1 MTTNPET
8 SALPV
13 IACTLGGDEL
23 HQRVTDLAE
32 LGARA
37 LRTRE
42 QTAAGERLTFAAGP
56 QVERELEAAIAAE
69 AACCSFLTMA
79 LERRG
84 DDELVLDISGPDEAR
99 PIIAAMF
106 AEPA

>member
-1 MTTNPET
+1 MTTNPTPSE
-8 SALPV
+8 LPV
-13 IACTLGGDEL
+13 IACSLDGDQL

-42 QTAAGERLTFAAGP
+42 PTAAGERLTFAGGP
-56 QVERELEAAIAAE
+56 QVERELEAVIAAE
-69 AACCSFLTMA
+69 SSCCSFLTMQ
-79 LERRG
+79 LDRRG
-84 DDELVLDISGPDEAR
+84 DELVLDVSGPAEAR

-106 AEPA
+106 A